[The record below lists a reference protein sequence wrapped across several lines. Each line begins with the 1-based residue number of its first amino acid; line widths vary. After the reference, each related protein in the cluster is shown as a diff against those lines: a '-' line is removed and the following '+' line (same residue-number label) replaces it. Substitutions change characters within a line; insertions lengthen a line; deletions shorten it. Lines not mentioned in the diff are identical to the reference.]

1 MPKYNAIYKIHILY
15 ILITVRHNRA
25 TFALQDFLFAMSL
38 LSLDE
43 VRSQRSKVNPTLVL
57 Q

>member
-15 ILITVRHNRA
+15 ILITVRHNHA
-25 TFALQDFLFAMSL
+25 TFALQDFLFTMGL

-43 VRSQRSKVNPTLVL
+43 VRSQRSKINPTLVL